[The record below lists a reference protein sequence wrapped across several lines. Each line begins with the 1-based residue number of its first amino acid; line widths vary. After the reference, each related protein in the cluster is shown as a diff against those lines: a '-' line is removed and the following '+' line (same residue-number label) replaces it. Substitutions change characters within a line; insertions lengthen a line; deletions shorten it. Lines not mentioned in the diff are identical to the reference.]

1 MWTKEEIN
9 FILANR
15 NMALKDMAEHLG
27 RSLDATRNKRHRLK
41 ASPRRQVWTD
51 AEREILKL
59 HYGVKSKEEVAEML
73 PNRTWA
79 AIVRQAC
86 YLRERQWGIGKY

>member
-1 MWTKEEIN
+1 MWTKEQIN

-15 NMALKDMAEHLG
+15 NMPLKDMAEHLG
-27 RSLDATRNKRHRLK
+27 KTLDATRNKRHRLK
-41 ASPRRQVWTD
+41 ASPRRSVWTH
-51 AEREILKL
+51 AEREILKR
-59 HYGVKSKEEVAEML
+59 HYGVKTKEEVMELL

-86 YLRERQWGIGKY
+86 YLRARHWSV